1 MKIRRLEISG
11 FKSFA
16 DRIVFSFDDGV
27 TGVVGPNGCGKSNV
41 VDAIR
46 WAMGEQSAK
55 HLRGRAME
63 DVIFA
68 GSESRPA
75 TGMAEVSLT
84 FQNVEPG
91 GAGDGRAQAENA
103 GSGGRLVSQ
112 QYAGFGE
119 ITVTRRLFR
128 NGDSEYEIN
137 KAQCRLLDITELFL
151 GTGVGTRAYSIIEQG
166 RIGLIVSAKPED
178 RRSIIEEAAG
188 VTKYKA
194 RRKQAERKLEAT
206 EQNLL
211 RLSDVVGEIGK
222 RLQQLERAA
231 KKAEKFRE
239 LRAELRD
246 LELLFSCRQY
256 IGLKDQET
264 AQGHELG
271 EAADAEKVAL
281 AHAARLEA
289 GISAERLQLLE
300 DERKV
305 QGLAEHS
312 HRIDKQLR
320 LSEQEMEF
328 ARRERETI
336 AARQAQSE
344 EEVSLLAVRLELLG
358 REEEG
363 LRLDQQKLSD
373 ASAEDQARQRQAE
386 DSLQGALKEIH
397 DAQHAVEGERHE
409 AVSVLT
415 RLANHR
421 TNLVNLEKRRTDLSG
436 RLSKT
441 ASEKEQLQARA
452 GEIARERDELAQK
465 LVETQGRRR
474 ELHEHKLATEADLAQ
489 GRADQ
494 RETEATLIKLREELA
509 DRRSR
514 LTSLLELQKNFEGYG
529 RGVKAIML
537 REEEERRRDGV
548 YGLVADVLK
557 VEPRHERS
565 IEAVLGERLQLVLV
579 ESHAAGLKAVDYLRR
594 ASQGRASFVPLTE
607 MEQLALVPEPAN
619 TPPPDGTVRAVDV
632 VDCAPEH
639 ERLRS
644 YLLADVFLCDSLA
657 TALALWARNPGART
671 FVSTDGEVVDREGVV
686 SGGALEGV
694 ADGLLHKR
702 REVQELAE
710 TVQELEAR
718 LHLTGE
724 RVQQL
729 AARVQTADTQVKR
742 LVHEEREEELAQL
755 RLERDVARLQEDLGR
770 IAQRDQILHLE
781 AENLGNALREVERE
795 EQASRDAVA
804 AGEGEQSEREARLR
818 ALQGD
823 LLKARERAESVQAE
837 VTKAKVSAA
846 AVAERREGVARS
858 LDRLLE
864 SRGEVEGR
872 REKLLAENAQGKER
886 DAALQARGE
895 VAQQELKQLLAESE
909 RLRDELGR
917 ARAQYDQAQE
927 RLRGGDE
934 EVKKAREE
942 ARQIGERRGK
952 AELQLQGTRLEIG
965 HVEQQVRERNL
976 MEIAD
981 VTLARREAALQLD
994 LAEAESRMLSLREK
1008 IDALGEVSLTAI
1020 DEAREVGERHGFLS
1034 AQKADLEESIAKLR
1048 SAIARIDRASKE
1060 RFKETFQLVNE
1071 RFQQVFPRLFRGGA
1085 AELQMV
1091 EDPANPGAEPGVEIV
1106 AQPPGKKLTSVNLLS
1121 GGEKALTAVSLIFA
1135 IFLIKPTPFCL
1146 LDEVDAPLDEANVG
1160 RYNEMVREM
1169 SHSSQFIVITHNKR
1183 TMEVADSLYGVT
1195 MEEPGISKIV
1205 SVKLSQA
1212 STAAA

>member
-16 DRIVFSFDDGV
+16 DRVVFSFDDGI

-63 DVIFA
+63 DVIFS

-84 FQNVEPG
+84 FQN
-91 GAGDGRAQAENA
+91 DGRM
-103 GSGGRLVSQ
+103 VPP

-128 NGDSEYEIN
+128 NGDSEYQIN
-137 KAQCRLLDITELFL
+137 KTPCRLLDITELFL

-178 RRSIIEEAAG
+178 RRAIIEEAAG

-206 EQNLL
+206 SQNLL
-211 RLSDVVGEIGK
+211 RLGDVVAEVGK
-222 RLQQLERAA
+222 RLQSLERSA
-231 KKAEKFRE
+231 KRAEKFRE
-239 LRAELRD
+239 LRGELRE
-246 LELLFSCRQY
+246 LELLAACRQY
-256 IGLKDQET
+256 IGLRET
-264 AQGHELG
+264 
-271 EAADAEKVAL
+271 EAAQARELQDASEAEKVAL

-289 GISAERLQLLE
+289 GLSAERLQLLE
-300 DERKV
+300 DEKKV
-305 QGLAEHS
+305 QELADQS

-320 LSEQEMEF
+320 LFEQEIEF

-336 AARQAQSE
+336 AARQKQHE
-344 EEVSLLAVRLELLG
+344 EEVSLLAVRLQLVA

-363 LRLDQQKLSD
+363 LRAEQQKLAD

-386 DSLQGALKEIH
+386 EGLQAAQQRIH
-397 DAQHAVEGERHE
+397 EAQHAVEAERHQ

-415 RLANHR
+415 LLANHR
-421 TNLVNLEKRRTDLSG
+421 TNLVNLERRQTELQG
-436 RLSKT
+436 RLQK
-441 ASEKEQLQARA
+441 AAAEKEQLEARA
-452 GEIARERDELAQK
+452 QEIARQRDELARK
-465 LVETQGRRR
+465 LVETQQRRR
-474 ELHEHKLATEADLAQ
+474 ELHEQKLAAEADLAA
-489 GRADQ
+489 GRTEQ
-494 RETEATLIKLREELA
+494 RETEAQLIKLREELA

-548 YGLVADVLK
+548 YGLVADVLR
-557 VEPRHERS
+557 VEPRHERA

-594 ASQGRASFVPLTE
+594 AAQGRASFVPLTE
-607 MEQLALVPEPAN
+607 MEQLPLVPEAADLPA
-619 TPPPDGTVRAVDV
+619 PEDTVRAVEV
-632 VDCAPEH
+632 VACAPEH
-639 ERLRS
+639 ERLRN
-644 YLLADVFLCDSLA
+644 YLLADVFLCDTLA
-657 TALALWARNPGART
+657 TALALWARNPGERT
-671 FVSTDGEVVDREGVV
+671 FVSADGEVVDKEGIVC
-686 SGGALEGV
+686 GGALEGV

-710 TVQELEAR
+710 TVQDLEAR
-718 LHLTGE
+718 LHLATS
-724 RVQQL
+724 RVEQL
-729 AARVQTADTQVKR
+729 AARVLATDTQVKR
-742 LVHEEREEELAQL
+742 LIHEEREEELSQL
-755 RLERDVARLQEDLGR
+755 RLERDVHRLEEDLGR
-770 IAQRDQILHLE
+770 IAQRDEVLHHETESLR
-781 AENLGNALREVERE
+781 NALGEVERE

-804 AGEGEQSEREARLR
+804 QGEGEQSEREARLR
-818 ALQGD
+818 ALQGE
-823 LLKARERAESVQAE
+823 LLGARERAEAVQAE
-837 VTKAKVSAA
+837 VTRAKVSAA

-858 LDRLLE
+858 LERLSE
-864 SRGEVEGR
+864 SRAEVESR
-872 REKLLAENAQGKER
+872 REKLQAEIAQGRER
-886 DAALQARGE
+886 DAALQAKGE
-895 VAQQELKQLLAESE
+895 SDQRELAQLLAGSE
-909 RLRDELGR
+909 AIREDLGR
-917 ARAQYDQAQE
+917 ARAQYEQAQE

-934 EVKKAREE
+934 EVRKAREE
-942 ARQIGERRGK
+942 ARAIGERRGK
-952 AELQLQGTRLEIG
+952 AELQIQGTRLELT
-965 HVEQQVRERNL
+965 HLEQQVRERNL
-976 MEIAD
+976 MELSD
-981 VTLARREAALQLD
+981 VAIARREAALQLD
-994 LAEAESRMLSLREK
+994 TGAADEKMHSLREK
-1008 IDALGEVSLTAI
+1008 IEALGEVSLTAI
-1020 DEAREVGERHGFLS
+1020 DEAREVGERFAFLS
-1034 AQKADLEESIAKLR
+1034 AQKTDLEESIAKLR

-1060 RFKETFQLVNE
+1060 RFRETFELVNE
-1071 RFQQVFPRLFRGGA
+1071 RFQQVFPRLFRGGK
-1085 AELQMV
+1085 AELQLV
-1091 EDPANPGAEPGVEIV
+1091 EDPANPEAEPGVEIV
-1106 AQPPGKKLTSVNLLS
+1106 AQPPGKKLASVNLLS

-1160 RYNEMVREM
+1160 RYNEMVHEM
-1169 SHSSQFIVITHNKR
+1169 CRTSQFIVITHNKR
-1183 TMEVADSLYGVT
+1183 TMEVADTLYGVT

-1212 STAAA
+1212 TAAA

>member
-16 DRIVFSFDDGV
+16 DRVVFSFDDGI

-84 FQNVEPG
+84 FQN
-91 GAGDGRAQAENA
+91 D
-103 GSGGRLVSQ
+103 GRLVPA

-128 NGDSEYEIN
+128 NGDSEYQIN
-137 KAQCRLLDITELFL
+137 KTACRLLDITELFL

-211 RLSDVVGEIGK
+211 RLSDVVGEVK
-222 RLQQLERAA
+222 SRLSSLERSA

-239 LRAELRD
+239 LRGELRE
-246 LELLFSCRQY
+246 LELLSACRQQMAF
-256 IGLKDQET
+256 KEEEE
-264 AQGHELG
+264 AQARELSAAS
-271 EAADAEKVAL
+271 EATAL
-281 AHAARLEA
+281 AEAQVARLEA
-289 GISAERLQLLE
+289 GLSAERLQLLE
-300 DERKV
+300 DEKKV
-305 QGLAEHS
+305 QELAEHS
-312 HRIDKQLR
+312 HKIDKELK
-320 LSEQEMEF
+320 LCEQQTQF
-328 ARRERETI
+328 AERERETI
-336 AARQAQSE
+336 AQRKTQHD
-344 EEVSLLAVRLELLG
+344 EEVSLLGVRLQLLA

-363 LRLDQQKLSD
+363 LRNEQQKLLD
-373 ASAEDQARQRQAE
+373 ASAEDEARQKQAE
-386 DSLQGALKEIH
+386 SQLEGALREIH
-397 DAQHAVEGERHE
+397 DAQHAVESERHG
-409 AVSVLT
+409 AVNVLT
-415 RLANHR
+415 ELANHR
-421 TNLVNLEKRRTDLSG
+421 TNLVNLERRRSDLSA
-436 RLSKT
+436 RMQKMQL
-441 ASEKEQLQARA
+441 EKEQLEARA
-452 GEIARERDELAQK
+452 EQIARERDELSQK
-465 LVETQGRRR
+465 LLGAQEKRRA
-474 ELHEHKLATEADLAQ
+474 LHENKLATEEELQ
-489 GRADQ
+489 RARAEQ
-494 RETEATLIKLREELA
+494 RETEALLIKLREELA

-548 YGLVADVLK
+548 YGLVADVLR
-557 VEPRHERS
+557 VEPRHERA

-579 ESHAAGLKAVDYLRR
+579 ESHAAGLKAVDYLRK
-594 ASQGRASFVPLTE
+594 AAQGRASFVPLTE
-607 MEQLALVPEPAN
+607 MEQLPLVPEAA
-619 TPPPDGTVRAVDV
+619 TLPPPEGTVRAVEV

-639 ERLRS
+639 ERLRN
-644 YLLADVFLCDSLA
+644 YLLADVFLCESLA
-657 TALALWARNPGART
+657 TALLLWSRNPGERT
-671 FVSTDGEVVDREGVV
+671 FVSAEGEVVDKEGVV

-694 ADGLLHKR
+694 AEGLLHKR

-718 LHLTGE
+718 LHLAAE

-729 AARVQTADTQVKR
+729 ASRVQTADTAVKR
-742 LVHEEREEELAQL
+742 LLHEEREEELSQL
-755 RLERDVARLQEDLGR
+755 RLERDVGRLQEEIAR
-770 IAQRDQILHLE
+770 IAQRGQVLHQE
-781 AENLGNALREVERE
+781 MEHLGGALSEVTRE
-795 EQASRDAVA
+795 EQASREAVA
-804 AGEGEQSEREARLR
+804 RGEGEQSEREARLR
-818 ALQGD
+818 TLQAE
-823 LLKARERAESVQAE
+823 LLSARGRAESVQAE

-858 LDRLLE
+858 LERLLE
-864 SRGEVEGR
+864 SRSEVESR
-872 REKLLAENAQGKER
+872 REKLLAEIAQGKER
-886 DAALQARGE
+886 DAALATRIE
-895 VAQQELKQLLAESE
+895 VAQSELKDLLAESA
-909 RLRDELGR
+909 RLREELGR
-917 ARAQYDQAQE
+917 ARAQYESAQE
-927 RLRGGDE
+927 RLRGGDD
-934 EVKKAREE
+934 EVRAAREE
-942 ARQIGERRGK
+942 ARAVGERRNK
-952 AELQLQGTRLEIG
+952 AELAIQGTRLELS
-965 HVEQQVRERNL
+965 HLEQQVRERHL

-981 VTLARREAALQLD
+981 VALARREQALALDAAD
-994 LAEAESRMLSLREK
+994 AEARMLALREK

-1020 DEAREVGERHGFLS
+1020 DEAREVAERHAFLTG
-1034 AQKADLEESIAKLR
+1034 QKSDLEESIAKLR
-1048 SAIARIDRASKE
+1048 SAIGRIDRASKE

-1071 RFQQVFPRLFRGGA
+1071 RFRQVFPRLFRGGT
-1085 AELQMV
+1085 AELQLV

-1169 SHSSQFIVITHNKR
+1169 SRSSQFIVITHNKR

-1205 SVKLSQA
+1205 SVKLSPQA
-1212 STAAA
+1212 TAAA